1 MSESCSCEKD
11 KLTFMRV
18 SGISCTCKKKW
29 RYTMV
34 TVGFL
39 IRFEAKPGKEADVER
54 ALKGALAAAQEEPAT
69 IAYFLIRLGPS
80 TFGVFDAFPD
90 EERRLSHYNARW
102 PQLQERAKALF
113 VEGSLVMEKVDIL
126 GAKLPG

>member
-1 MSESCSCEKD
+1 
-11 KLTFMRV
+11 
-18 SGISCTCKKKW
+18 
-29 RYTMV
+29 MV
-34 TVGFL
+34 TVGLL

-54 ALKGALAAAQEEPAT
+54 ALKGALAAAQEEQET

-80 TFGVFDAFPD
+80 TFGIFDAFPD
-90 EERRLSHYNARW
+90 EEGRLAHYNARW

-113 VEGSLVMEKVDIL
+113 VEGSLVMEQVDIL

>member
-1 MSESCSCEKD
+1 MI
-11 KLTFMRV
+11 KLALFAR
-18 SGISCTCKKKW
+18 
-29 RYTMV
+29 
-34 TVGFL
+34 L
-39 IRFEAKPGKEADVER
+39 EAKPGKEQAVKEFLEMGLALANQETTTPIWF
-54 ALKGALAAAQEEPAT
+54 ALKISE
-69 IAYFLIRLGPS
+69 S

-90 EERRLSHYNARW
+90 EERRLAHFNARW

>member
-29 RYTMV
+29 RYNMV

-54 ALKGALAAAQEEPAT
+54 ALKGALAAAQEEPET

-90 EERRLSHYNARW
+90 EERRLAHFNARW
-102 PQLQERAKALF
+102 PQLQERAKTLF

>member
-11 KLTFMRV
+11 KLTGVWV
-18 SGISCTCKKKW
+18 SGISCTCKKKG
-29 RYTMV
+29 RDNMV

-54 ALKGALAAAQEEPAT
+54 ALKGALAAAQEEPET

-90 EERRLSHYNARW
+90 EERRLAHYNARW
-102 PQLQERAKALF
+102 PQLQARAKALF
-113 VEGSLVMEKVDIL
+113 VEGSLVMEQVDIL

>member
-1 MSESCSCEKD
+1 MSESCSCEND
-11 KLTFMRV
+11 MLTFMRV
-18 SGISCTCKKKW
+18 SGISCTCKKKG

-39 IRFEAKPGKEADVER
+39 IRFEAQPGKEADVER
-54 ALKGALAAAQEEPAT
+54 ALKGALAAAREETAT
-69 IAYFLIRLGPS
+69 IAYFLLRLGPS
-80 TFGVFDAFPD
+80 TFGIFDAFPD
-90 EERRLSHYNARW
+90 EEGRLAHYNARW

>member
-18 SGISCTCKKKW
+18 SGISCKCKKKW
-29 RYTMV
+29 RYNMV
-34 TVGFL
+34 TAGFL

-54 ALKGALAAAQEEPAT
+54 ALKGALAAAQEEPET
-69 IAYFLIRLGPS
+69 IAYFLIRLEPS

-90 EERRLSHYNARW
+90 EERRLAHYNARW

>member
-1 MSESCSCEKD
+1 
-11 KLTFMRV
+11 
-18 SGISCTCKKKW
+18 
-29 RYTMV
+29 MV

-54 ALKGALAAAQEEPAT
+54 ALQGALAAAQEEPET
-69 IAYFLIRLGPS
+69 IAYFLLRLGPS

-90 EERRLSHYNARW
+90 EERRLAHYNARW

-113 VEGSLVMEKVDIL
+113 AEGSLVMEKVDIL

>member
-1 MSESCSCEKD
+1 
-11 KLTFMRV
+11 
-18 SGISCTCKKKW
+18 
-29 RYTMV
+29 MV

-54 ALKGALAAAQEEPAT
+54 ALKGAVTAIQEEQAT
-69 IAYFLIRLGPS
+69 VAYFVLRLGPS

-90 EERRLSHYNARW
+90 EEGRLAHYNARW
-102 PQLQERAKALF
+102 PQLQERAQALF

>member
-1 MSESCSCEKD
+1 
-11 KLTFMRV
+11 
-18 SGISCTCKKKW
+18 
-29 RYTMV
+29 MV
-34 TVGFL
+34 TAGFL

-54 ALKGALAAAQEEPAT
+54 ALKGALAAVQEEPET
-69 IAYFLIRLGPS
+69 ITYFLLRLGPS

-90 EERRLSHYNARW
+90 EEGRLAHYHARW